1 MWDGPVKLD
10 CFICLTEVSGIHVET
25 TSVLANSHVYMYCNM
40 YLAFERGGGQLIKRG
55 QLENLV

>member
-10 CFICLTEVSGIHVET
+10 CFICLTEVSGIHVKT
-25 TSVLANSHVYMYCNM
+25 TSVLANSHVYM